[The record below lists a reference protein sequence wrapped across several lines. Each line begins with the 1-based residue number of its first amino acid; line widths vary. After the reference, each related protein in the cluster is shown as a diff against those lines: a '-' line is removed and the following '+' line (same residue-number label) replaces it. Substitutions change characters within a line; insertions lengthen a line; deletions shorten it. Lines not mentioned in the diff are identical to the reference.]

1 MEVKSKDKT
10 LLMKWSSVQL
20 MGNNNILIWFNILIT
35 ADSECPLVLM
45 MKDQYANYVVQR
57 MLEVATEDQRN
68 KLIETTRPH
77 LALLKK
83 YPYGKHLIQSK

>member
-1 MEVKSKDKT
+1 
-10 LLMKWSSVQL
+10 
-20 MGNNNILIWFNILIT
+20 
-35 ADSECPLVLM
+35 M

-68 KLIETTRPH
+68 ILIETTRPH